1 MIQVESYAA
10 IFKRQVYG
18 IVDQDPKVVTE
29 ALEIT
34 MSSASQ
40 LKEVGLDL
48 TFHLR
53 NLLKVDKV
61 NEAAPGKFCLVQE

>member
-1 MIQVESYAA
+1 MMQVESYAD

-18 IVDQDPKVVTE
+18 IVDQDPKIVTE

-34 MSSASQ
+34 MGSASQ

-53 NLLKVDKV
+53 NLLKVDEV
-61 NEAAPGKFCLVQE
+61 TEAVPGKSV